1 MLILTA
7 NPANQFKSFPVSYP
21 HKQKGDSKMKLKILS
36 FITILLLTFS
46 AQADNDAPSP
56 SCSKPDKPIKFI
68 SQSELDGFN
77 NDVQQY
83 QRCLYD
89 FVDVQEDAIQR
100 HQRAAKVAI
109 DEWNSFVKKELN

>member
-1 MLILTA
+1 
-7 NPANQFKSFPVSYP
+7 
-21 HKQKGDSKMKLKILS
+21 MKLKILT

-46 AQADNDAPSP
+46 AQADNDDPSP
-56 SCSKPDKPIKFI
+56 SCSKPYKPDKFN

-89 FVDVQEDAIQR
+89 FVDEQEEAIQR
-100 HQRAAKVAI
+100 HQRAANIAI
-109 DEWNSFVKKELN
+109 DEWNSFVRMELN